1 MPSSLEKLSTN
12 RVKLTIEMPFDE
24 LKPSLDKAY
33 KDIAM
38 SVDLHHAVHDEHCD
52 RQQEAKVESPEKR
65 RRHGGEKERKL
76 APLGA
81 R

>member
-1 MPSSLEKLSTN
+1 MRPMSPTDRLMWPSPAMPEIVGGERDVS
-12 RVKLTIEMPFDE
+12 
-24 LKPSLDKAY
+24 
-33 KDIAM
+33 M
-38 SVDLHHAVHDEHCD
+38 SVDLHDAVDDEHGD
-52 RQQEAKVESPEKR
+52 RHHQAKVESPEKR

>member
-1 MPSSLEKLSTN
+1 
-12 RVKLTIEMPFDE
+12 
-24 LKPSLDKAY
+24 
-33 KDIAM
+33 M
-38 SVDLHHAVHDEHCD
+38 SVDLHHAVHDEQCD

>member
-1 MPSSLEKLSTN
+1 MAETRN
-12 RVKLTIEMPFDE
+12 TGDRRGDVG
-24 LKPSLDKAY
+24 
-33 KDIAM
+33 M

>member
-1 MPSSLEKLSTN
+1 
-12 RVKLTIEMPFDE
+12 
-24 LKPSLDKAY
+24 
-33 KDIAM
+33 M
-38 SVDLHHAVHDEHCD
+38 SVDLHPAVHDEHCD